1 VARRTY
7 GDVSLHFA
15 EALDLLG
22 DLYFRECQYDLAKEQ
37 FQHSLN
43 IYQKLLAETAPA
55 LTVVIKYLNDHSA
68 YAQKKYAEAAEAA
81 ESFAPCA
88 QNGRDQQHAS
98 ALSPPHQNSNE
109 EEQIKA
115 VYDEALRKSEETRR
129 MIESRQHTMGP
140 RRSMTSSGARTSI
153 PPSQP
158 NRPLHHHRL
167 HLQRQRVIN
176 GDTDL
181 HLR

>member
-55 LTVVIKYLNDHSA
+55 LTVVK
-68 YAQKKYAEAAEAA
+68 
-81 ESFAPCA
+81 
-88 QNGRDQQHAS
+88 
-98 ALSPPHQNSNE
+98 LS
-109 EEQIKA
+109 
-115 VYDEALRKSEETRR
+115 
-129 MIESRQHTMGP
+129 
-140 RRSMTSSGARTSI
+140 SI
-153 PPSQP
+153 
-158 NRPLHHHRL
+158 
-167 HLQRQRVIN
+167 
-176 GDTDL
+176 
-181 HLR
+181 